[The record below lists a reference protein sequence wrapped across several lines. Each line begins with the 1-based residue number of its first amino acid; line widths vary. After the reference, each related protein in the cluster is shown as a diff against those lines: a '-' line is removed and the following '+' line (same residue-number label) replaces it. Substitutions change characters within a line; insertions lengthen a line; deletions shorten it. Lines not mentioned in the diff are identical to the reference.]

1 VAQPASSWQLHHL
14 DTRQGTN
21 GPINISEKDQLTL
34 LDGVLIGDVLDK
46 NMERFVATVNNFT
59 PTTQAELTMW
69 QSLAGFVASTSAY
82 LVKSAVSGAVG
93 TSINAAVRSTTG
105 IDVSGISQAVI
116 MHRMGAGSI
125 ANIIMVISGHALPRM
140 IRMLTSGQRALAAE
154 DRLSG
159 RIPMTES
166 GSPDDDRP
174 LSSAQIDAIIIVT
187 QD

>member
-1 VAQPASSWQLHHL
+1 
-14 DTRQGTN
+14 
-21 GPINISEKDQLTL
+21 L